1 MKNCKQ
7 PNPKCAT
14 VCGVDVVVLPVPM
27 GTSDEGQPYAP
38 KTCDYKNTFVKYLA
52 DGRTYFYDKN
62 GAYILVNN
70 PSNIT
75 VDDRL
80 DPESQNPVQN
90 RVITDVINQLEASL
104 LDETAA
110 RTEKD
115 TDLQTQIDAIKSAS
129 DVVDVVGTYEEL
141 ENYDTSKLTDN
152 DIVKVL
158 EDETHDGETTY
169 YRWDAENE
177 TWDYVGA
184 MGPYYTKTETDA
196 LLTALDNELSADITA
211 LDTRLTGAIND
222 EAATRASA
230 DTTLQSNIDAE
241 ASARAAEDTAINTAL
256 TQEIA
261 DRTAADT
268 TLQTNIN
275 TEATTRATADTA
287 LRTDLTAEIT
297 ARENG
302 DSSLRT
308 AINSEISDR
317 TAADTAIQN
326 SLDAEVATRTSE
338 TTALRNDLTAEANTR
353 STQDGIL
360 QNNIDAEATARGNA
374 DTTLQNNIDA
384 EASARSSADTTLQ
397 NNITAE
403 ATARGNADTTLQNN
417 IDAEALAR
425 SNADTAL
432 GGRIDGV
439 ITDLNRNLMYDLE
452 MEADASS
459 VTFVEDKV
467 NVTTGTTSTERDVIP
482 SASTTAAGT
491 ISAAEYTS
499 IKNSQAR
506 LDALENGSVAISGIS
521 ANPSQQDLTTAWL
534 AATGMTSLVNRASIY
549 DVDNTKVWTYYSN
562 VDEWEMITAGAITI
576 NTFTN
581 SSAGTI
587 LGSTTAGNV
596 SANLD
601 GTGTVSG
608 WTTLNNTV
616 AGKQDTIDSS
626 HPLSADL
633 VDDTS
638 TTHKFTTAADITKL
652 SGIQAGA
659 EVNVQSDWNQTTT
672 TADDYIKNKP
682 SLATVATSG
691 DYADLSGTPN
701 LATVATSGS
710 YNDLTNKPTIP
721 TVNNATLTIQK
732 NGTSVGT
739 FTANASSNVTAN
751 ITVPTK
757 TSDLTND
764 SSYATTSDVTNAV
777 NSLSATLATVAT
789 TGAYSDLTGKPSIPT
804 KTSDLT
810 NDSGY
815 INKNVNDL
823 TNYTTTTAMNTE
835 LGKKVDIASI
845 ELEGQTTTILAQV
858 QALAAAN
865 KDYGR
870 FSTNTD
876 GGAANISDKPTTGMG
891 FVGIAYRI
899 RDYGSED
906 QYFVICYVHND
917 PDPFTALVSQNS
929 TSITWKRQTV
939 AVDSAFSTTSTNPVQ
954 NQVITNK
961 INQLDRYYRAL
972 VPVGTQ
978 IASNKDLNTL
988 EFLSVGKYYNSTNA
1002 SVATLTNCPTTEAFM
1017 MEVFSPLST
1026 TIDNEST
1033 ATWVYRLR
1041 IITTLSGAMYTQQ
1054 ASSGSTAG
1062 TFTYGAWV
1070 RIARM
1075 TDFNNV
1081 AFIQGDATTD
1091 TGAAIGTANIADG
1104 AVTAA
1109 KIADGAVP
1117 NIIMTTTDP
1126 GEGVAIGENE
1136 YIAVYENSA
1145 DSGWIDSGAISDGAV
1160 TTAKLAAS
1168 AVTTAKVADNA
1179 ITAAKIDMT
1188 TFEHTREEQQIGV
1201 WYDGKPICRKVLT
1214 GTTPNAASVTLDHG
1228 ITNFYA
1234 ILSVQGYVLLSSG
1247 ASEPIPRVVP
1257 DNIAT
1262 YGTGVGDFTS
1272 TGFGL
1277 FIGTTGNNRNRP
1289 YEIELVY
1296 LKSS

>member
-75 VDDRL
+75 IDDRL

-104 LDETAA
+104 LDETEA

-115 TDLQTQIDAIKSAS
+115 ADLQTQIDAIKSAS

-141 ENYDTSKLTDN
+141 ENYDTSGLTDN

-158 EDETHDGETTY
+158 EDETHDEETTY

-177 TWDYVGA
+177 TWNYVGA

-196 LLTALDNELSADITA
+196 LLTALDDELSADITA

-222 EAATRASA
+222 EATTRASA

-261 DRTAADT
+261 DRAAADT

-287 LRTDLTAEIT
+287 LRTDLTAEVT

-308 AINSEISDR
+308 ALNSEISDR

-338 TTALRNDLTAEANTR
+338 TTALRNDLTAESNTR

-360 QNNIDAEATARGNA
+360 QDNIDAEATARGNA

-439 ITDLNRNLMYDLE
+439 ISDLNRNLMYDLE

-549 DVDNTKVWTYYSN
+549 DVDNTKIWTYYSN

-608 WTTLNNTV
+608 WTALNNTV

-682 SLATVATSG
+682 SLAAVATSG
-691 DYADLSGTPN
+691 AYADLSGTPT

-710 YNDLTNKPTIP
+710 YNDLANKPTIP

-732 NGTSVGT
+732 NGTAVST

-777 NSLSATLATVAT
+777 NGLSATLATVAT

-845 ELEGQTTTILAQV
+845 NLEGQTTTLLAQV
-858 QALAAAN
+858 QALAAAD
-865 KDYGR
+865 KDYAR
-870 FSTNTD
+870 FSTDTN
-876 GGAANISDKPTTGMG
+876 GGASGISDKPANAG
-891 FVGIAYRI
+891 FCCVAYRI
-899 RDYGSED
+899 RDYGGED
-906 QYFVICYVHND
+906 TYYLICYCNAD
-917 PDPFTALVSQNS
+917 INPYTAVVSQS
-929 TSITWKRQTV
+929 ATSITWSRMKTT
-939 AVDSAFSTTSTNPVQ
+939 VDSAFSTTSTNPVQ

-972 VPVGTQ
+972 VPVGTA
-978 IASNKDLNTL
+978 IAQNSNLNTVP
-988 EFLSVGKYYNSTNA
+988 FLKVGKYYISTSA
-1002 SVATLTNCPTTEAFM
+1002 AAATLTNCPTTEAFM
-1017 MEVFSPLST
+1017 METFSPLST
-1026 TIDNEST
+1026 VIDNEST
-1033 ATWVYRLR
+1033 GTWVYRLR
-1041 IITTLSGAMYTQQ
+1041 IITTLTGAMYTQI
-1054 ASSGSTAG
+1054 ANSGATAG
-1062 TFTYGAWV
+1062 TFTYGGWV

-1075 TDFNNV
+1075 TDFNDV

-1145 DSGWIDSGAISDGAV
+1145 DSGWIDSGAISNGAV
-1160 TTAKLAAS
+1160 TTAKLAAG

-1201 WYDGKPICRKVLT
+1201 WYDGKPIYRKILT
-1214 GTTPNAASVTLDHG
+1214 GNTPNAASTHIDHG

-1234 ILSVQGYVLLSSG
+1234 ILEVHGYVMSG
-1247 ASEPIPRVVP
+1247 SNGSQPFPRTLT
-1257 DNIAT
+1257 DAQGT
-1262 YGTGVGDFTS
+1262 YGICFGDFTS
-1272 TGFGL
+1272 TNFLLQVGSNSD
-1277 FIGTTGNNRNRP
+1277 IRNKP

>member
-75 VDDRL
+75 IDDRL

-104 LDETAA
+104 LDETEA

-115 TDLQTQIDAIKSAS
+115 ADLQTQIDAIKSAS

-141 ENYDTSKLTDN
+141 ENYDTSGLTDN

-158 EDETHDGETTY
+158 EDETHDEETTY

-177 TWDYVGA
+177 TWNYVGA

-196 LLTALDNELSADITA
+196 LLTALDDELSADITA

-222 EAATRASA
+222 EATTRASA
-230 DTTLQSNIDAE
+230 DTTLQNNIDAE

-261 DRTAADT
+261 DRAAADT

-287 LRTDLTAEIT
+287 LRTDLTAEVT

-308 AINSEISDR
+308 ALNSEISDR

-338 TTALRNDLTAEANTR
+338 TTALRNDLTAESNTR

-360 QNNIDAEATARGNA
+360 QDNIDAEATARGNA

-439 ITDLNRNLMYDLE
+439 ISDLNRNLMYDLE

-534 AATGMTSLVNRASIY
+534 AATGMTSLINRASIY
-549 DVDNTKVWTYYSN
+549 DVDNTKIWTYYSN
-562 VDEWEMITAGAITI
+562 VDEWEMITAGSITI

-608 WTTLNNTV
+608 WTALNNTV

-682 SLATVATSG
+682 SLAAVATSG
-691 DYADLSGTPN
+691 AYADLSGTPN

-777 NSLSATLATVAT
+777 NGLSATLATVAT

-845 ELEGQTTTILAQV
+845 SLEGQTTTLLAQV
-858 QALAAAN
+858 QALAAAD

-870 FSTNTD
+870 FSTDTN
-876 GGAANISDKPTTGMG
+876 GGASGISDKPANAG
-891 FVGIAYRI
+891 FCCVAYRI
-899 RDYGSED
+899 RDYGGED
-906 QYFVICYVHND
+906 TYYLICYCDADIN
-917 PDPFTALVSQNS
+917 PYTAVVAQNA
-929 TSITWKRQTV
+929 TSITWSRMKTT
-939 AVDSAFSTTSTNPVQ
+939 VDSAFSTTSTNPVQ

-972 VPVGTQ
+972 VPVGTA
-978 IASNKDLNTL
+978 IAQNSNLNTVA
-988 EFLSVGKYYNSTNA
+988 FLSVGKYYISTNA
-1002 SVATLTNCPTTEAFM
+1002 AAATLTNCPTTEAFM
-1017 MEVFSPLST
+1017 METFSPLST
-1026 TIDNEST
+1026 VIDNEST

-1041 IITTLSGAMYTQQ
+1041 IITTLTGAMYTQI
-1054 ASSGSTAG
+1054 ANSGSTAG

-1075 TDFNNV
+1075 TDFNDV

-1091 TGAAIGTANIADG
+1091 TGAAIGTTNIADG

-1136 YIAVYENSA
+1136 YIAVYENSV
-1145 DSGWIDSGAISDGAV
+1145 DSGWISSGDLEDGV
-1160 TTAKLAAS
+1160 ITTAKIVND
-1168 AVTTAKVADNA
+1168 AVTPEKASFTTYSTTEQPVGTWVNGSTVYRVVLQSTVGTSWNVAGTLPGWTSNSQIVNVGGGAKFSNGDWV
-1179 ITAAKIDMT
+1179 
-1188 TFEHTREEQQIGV
+1188 
-1201 WYDGKPICRKVLT
+1201 
-1214 GTTPNAASVTLDHG
+1214 
-1228 ITNFYA
+1228 NFPR
-1234 ILSVQGYVLLSSG
+1234 GNSSG
-1247 ASEPIPRVVP
+1247 WFEMYISGSNGAVNVRS
-1257 DNIAT
+1257 D
-1262 YGTGVGDFTS
+1262 
-1272 TGFGL
+1272 
-1277 FIGTTGNNRNRP
+1277 
-1289 YEIELVY
+1289 
-1296 LKSS
+1296 SSNVSLNAVIDYTKD

>member
-75 VDDRL
+75 IDDRL

-104 LDETAA
+104 LDETEA

-115 TDLQTQIDAIKSAS
+115 ADLQTQIDAIKSAS

-158 EDETHDGETTY
+158 EDETHDEETTY
-169 YRWDAENE
+169 YRWDAETE
-177 TWDYVGA
+177 TWSYVGA

-196 LLTALDNELSADITA
+196 LLSTLDDELSADITA

-222 EAATRASA
+222 EATTRASA
-230 DTTLQSNIDAE
+230 DTTLQNNIDAE

-261 DRTAADT
+261 DRAAADT

-287 LRTDLTAEIT
+287 LRNDLTAEVT

-308 AINSEISDR
+308 ALNSEISDR
-317 TAADTAIQN
+317 TAADTTIQN

-338 TTALRNDLTAEANTR
+338 TTALRNDLTAESNTR

-360 QNNIDAEATARGNA
+360 QDNIDAEATARENA

-384 EASARSSADTTLQ
+384 EASTRASADTTLQ

-425 SNADTAL
+425 GNADTAL

-439 ITDLNRNLMYDLE
+439 ISDLNRNLMYDLE

-482 SASTTAAGT
+482 SASATAAGT

-562 VDEWEMITAGAITI
+562 VDEWEMITAGSITI
-576 NTFTN
+576 NPFTN
-581 SSAGTI
+581 ASAGTI

-608 WTTLNNTV
+608 WTALNNTV
-616 AGKQDTIDSS
+616 AGKQNTIDSS

-682 SLATVATSG
+682 SLAAVATSG
-691 DYADLSGTPN
+691 AYADLSGTPN

-732 NGTSVGT
+732 NGTAVST

-777 NSLSATLATVAT
+777 NGLSATLATVAT

-823 TNYTTTTAMNTE
+823 TNYTTTTAMNTA

-858 QALAAAN
+858 QALATAD

-876 GGAANISDKPTTGMG
+876 GGASGISDKPTSGMG
-891 FVGIAYRI
+891 FVCIAYRI
-899 RDYGSED
+899 REYNSED
-906 QYFVICYVHND
+906 QYYLVCYVHND
-917 PDPFTALVSQNS
+917 PDPFTALVNQNS

-954 NQVITNK
+954 NQVITDK
-961 INQLDRYYRAL
+961 INQLDRFYRAL
-972 VPVGTQ
+972 APFGTS
-978 IASNKDLNTL
+978 IASNSNLNTTP
-988 EFLSVGKYYNSTNA
+988 FLSVGKYYCNTNA
-1002 SVATLTNCPTTEAFM
+1002 AAATLTNCPTNEAFM
-1017 MEVFSPLST
+1017 METFSPLST
-1026 TIDNEST
+1026 VIDNEST
-1033 ATWVYRLR
+1033 GTWVYRLR
-1041 IITTLSGAMYTQQ
+1041 IITTLTGVMYTQI
-1054 ASSGSTAG
+1054 ANSGATAG
-1062 TFTYGAWV
+1062 SFTYGGWV

-1091 TGAAIGTANIADG
+1091 AGAAIGTANIADG

-1136 YIAVYENSA
+1136 YIAVYENSVDA
-1145 DSGWIDSGAISDGAV
+1145 GWVESGNIVDGAV

-1201 WYDGKPICRKVLT
+1201 WYDGKPICRKILT
-1214 GTTPNAASVTLDHG
+1214 GYTPNAASTHINHG

-1234 ILSVQGYVLLSSG
+1234 ILEMHGYVMSG
-1247 ASEPIPRVVP
+1247 SNGSQPLPRTLT
-1257 DNIAT
+1257 DAQGS
-1262 YGTGVGDFTS
+1262 YGLCFGDFTS
-1272 TGFGL
+1272 TSFLMQVGSNSD
-1277 FIGTTGNNRNRP
+1277 IRNKP

>member
-75 VDDRL
+75 IDDRL

-90 RVITDVINQLEASL
+90 RVITDVIRQLEASL
-104 LDETAA
+104 LDETEA

-115 TDLQTQIDAIKSAS
+115 ADLQEQIDAIKSAS

-158 EDETHDGETTY
+158 EDETHDEETTY
-169 YRWDAENE
+169 YRWDAETE
-177 TWDYVGA
+177 TWNYVGA

-196 LLTALDNELSADITA
+196 LLSTLDDELSADITA

-222 EAATRASA
+222 EATTRASA
-230 DTTLQSNIDAE
+230 DTTLQNNIDAE

-261 DRTAADT
+261 DRAAADT

-287 LRTDLTAEIT
+287 LRNDLTAEVT

-308 AINSEISDR
+308 ALNTEISDR
-317 TAADTAIQN
+317 GAADTTLQN
-326 SLDAEVATRTSE
+326 NIDAEATTRASE
-338 TTALRNDLTAEANTR
+338 TSSLRSDLTAETTART
-353 STQDGIL
+353 SADTTL

-425 SNADTAL
+425 GNADTAL

-439 ITDLNRNLMYDLE
+439 ISDLNRNLMYDLE

-482 SASTTAAGT
+482 SASATAAGT

-562 VDEWEMITAGAITI
+562 VDEWEMITAGSITI
-576 NTFTN
+576 NPFTN

-608 WTTLNNTV
+608 WTALNNTV

-638 TTHKFTTAADITKL
+638 TTHKFATAADITKL

-659 EVNVQSDWNQTTT
+659 EVNVQSDWNVTDNTSD
-672 TADDYIKNKP
+672 AFIKNKP

-691 DYADLSGTPN
+691 DYADLSGTPT

-777 NSLSATLATVAT
+777 NGLSATLATVAT

-835 LGKKVDIASI
+835 LGKKVDVASI
-845 ELEGQTTTILAQV
+845 SLEGQTTTLLAQV
-858 QALAAAN
+858 QALAAAD

-870 FSTNTD
+870 FSTDTN
-876 GGAANISDKPTTGMG
+876 GGASGISDKPANAG
-891 FVGIAYRI
+891 FCCVAYRI
-899 RDYGSED
+899 RDYGGED
-906 QYFVICYVHND
+906 TYYLICYCNGD
-917 PDPFTALVSQNS
+917 INPYTAVVAQNA
-929 TSITWKRQTV
+929 TSITWSRMKTT
-939 AVDSAFSTTSTNPVQ
+939 VDSAFSTTSTNPVQ

-978 IASNKDLNTL
+978 IAYNKNLNTL
-988 EFLSVGKYYNSTNA
+988 EFLSVGKYYISTNA
-1002 SVATLTNCPTTEAFM
+1002 GAATLTNCPTTEAFM

-1026 TIDNEST
+1026 SIDNEST

-1041 IITTLSGAMYTQQ
+1041 IITTLTGVMYTQI
-1054 ASSGSTAG
+1054 ANSGATAG
-1062 TFTYGAWV
+1062 SFTYGGWV

-1075 TDFNNV
+1075 SDFNNV

-1091 TGAAIGTANIADG
+1091 TGAAIGTTNIADG

-1145 DSGWIDSGAISDGAV
+1145 DSGWIDSGDLEDGV
-1160 TTAKLAAS
+1160 ITTAKIVNN
-1168 AVTTAKVADNA
+1168 AVTPEKASF
-1179 ITAAKIDMT
+1179 T
-1188 TFEHTREEQQIGV
+1188 TYSTTEQPIGTWV
-1201 WYDGKPICRKVLT
+1201 NGSTIY
-1214 GTTPNAASVTLDHG
+1214 
-1228 ITNFYA
+1228 
-1234 ILSVQGYVLLSSG
+1234 
-1247 ASEPIPRVVP
+1247 RVVIQALTTTSYRSVGTLSGWTSSSKAV
-1257 DNIAT
+1257 NICGSAQLNDSNWVNFPR
-1262 YGTGVGDFTS
+1262 YASNNWSEMYINNS
-1272 TGFGL
+1272 TGD
-1277 FIGTTGNNRNRP
+1277 
-1289 YEIELVY
+1289 VY
-1296 LKSS
+1296 IRSDVANVAVNIVIDYTKD